1 MGGWPCEILASSR
14 VYTYHKSTRAKETG
28 VGMQIEDFIL
38 LDIIEG
44 KYVMQRYFELI
55 CYISQVNDGVQQ
67 EQKKKD

>member
-1 MGGWPCEILASSR
+1 
-14 VYTYHKSTRAKETG
+14 
-28 VGMQIEDFIL
+28 MQIEDFIL

-67 EQKKKD
+67 EQKKKRLTMQI